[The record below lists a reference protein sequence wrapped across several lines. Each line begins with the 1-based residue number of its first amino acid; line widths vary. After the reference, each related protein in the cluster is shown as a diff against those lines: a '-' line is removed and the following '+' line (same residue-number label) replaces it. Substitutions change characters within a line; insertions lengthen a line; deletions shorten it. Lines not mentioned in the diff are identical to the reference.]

1 MRKGGGTN
9 KLVARDKKSVSL
21 ASRQCNI
28 YMYRFLL
35 CAPKSQYM
43 TGCRIDERSISAGWV
58 TWPLQKLRLS
68 RPSGKIFF
76 SFFSFR
82 MLLFTFSPNTPARAS
97 NEPWEKK
104 IVGPLA
110 YGQVR
115 KPVLARYRPTSYKLL
130 CNKASL
136 NVILLWNII
145 IPFWNGLTS

>member
-35 CAPKSQYM
+35 CRQRVNIWRVVELTNARSVPAGSRDRCKSS
-43 TGCRIDERSISAGWV
+43 DSPALPAS
-58 TWPLQKLRLS
+58 
-68 RPSGKIFF
+68 FF

-130 CNKASL
+130 CNTASL